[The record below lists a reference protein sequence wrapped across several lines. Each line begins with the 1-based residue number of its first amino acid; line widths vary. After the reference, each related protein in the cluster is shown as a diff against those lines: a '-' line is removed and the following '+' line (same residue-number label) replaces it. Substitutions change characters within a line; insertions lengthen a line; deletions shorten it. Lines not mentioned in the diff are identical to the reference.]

1 MIEYSK
7 FTDNIGSGNFT
18 DTFCQNND
26 KFEKSGGRGEEGE
39 VGGGG
44 VVGVVTP
51 PPPPPSTHTHTHK
64 PAQHAL
70 EPSMNF
76 GKEIQFLKVYGFSI
90 FIGKYL
96 SFLFNIFL

>member
-39 VGGGG
+39 V
-44 VVGVVTP
+44 TP
-51 PPPPPSTHTHTHK
+51 PPPTHTHTHTHTHT

>member
-39 VGGGG
+39 V
-44 VVGVVTP
+44 TP
-51 PPPPPSTHTHTHK
+51 PPHTHTHTHTHTQTR
-64 PAQHAL
+64 AARL
-70 EPSMNF
+70 EPSMDF

>member
-26 KFEKSGGRGEEGE
+26 KFEK

-44 VVGVVTP
+44 GGGEGNP
-51 PPPPPSTHTHTHK
+51 PPPHTHTHK

-76 GKEIQFLKVYGFSI
+76 GKEIQFLKVYGSSI

>member
-39 VGGGG
+39 V
-44 VVGVVTP
+44 T
-51 PPPPPSTHTHTHK
+51 THTHTHTHTQTRS
-64 PAQHAL
+64 ARL
-70 EPSMNF
+70 EPSMDF

>member
-39 VGGGG
+39 VRGGGG
-44 VVGVVTP
+44 GGGGNPHP
-51 PPPPPSTHTHTHK
+51 PPPHTHTHTHTHTN
-64 PAQHAL
+64 P
-70 EPSMNF
+70 
-76 GKEIQFLKVYGFSI
+76 
-90 FIGKYL
+90 L
-96 SFLFNIFL
+96 STPLNLL

>member
-18 DTFCQNND
+18 DTFCQNNEFL
-26 KFEKSGGRGEEGE
+26 KIW
-39 VGGGG
+39 GGGG
-44 VVGVVTP
+44 GLGKVTP
-51 PPPPPSTHTHTHK
+51 PPHTHTHTHK

>member
-18 DTFCQNND
+18 DTICQNND

-39 VGGGG
+39 V
-44 VVGVVTP
+44 TP
-51 PPPPPSTHTHTHK
+51 PPLHTHTHK

-76 GKEIQFLKVYGFSI
+76 GKEMQFLKVYGFSI